1 MTEDARALPRRRSR
15 LGVTLAATL
24 TAGVVFALDWVSKEA
39 VEASIQPGEEHRFLP
54 GIQLVH
60 TSNPGVAF
68 GMFAKAGVAITV
80 AVAAVV
86 IVLLLIYARRSRSRW
101 VWLPI
106 GLVIGGALGNVVDR
120 LVHGVV
126 TDFIKLPLGWPPFN
140 LADTA
145 ITIGVVLLVLLASA
159 GADPEKR

>member
-1 MTEDARALPRRRSR
+1 
-15 LGVTLAATL
+15 VTIASAITAA
-24 TAGVVFALDWVSKEA
+24 VVFGIDWVSKEA
-39 VEASIQPGEEHRFLP
+39 IESSIQPGEEHRFLP

-68 GMFAKAGVAITV
+68 GLFPKAGVAMTV
-80 AVAAVV
+80 AVAAIV
-86 IVLLLIYARRSRSRW
+86 IALLLIFARRSRSRLI
-101 VWLPI
+101 WLPI

-120 LVHGVV
+120 IRHGVV

-145 ITIGVVLLVLLASA
+145 ITVGVVLLVLLASA
-159 GADPEKR
+159 PSDPKR

>member
-1 MTEDARALPRRRSR
+1 M
-15 LGVTLAATL
+15 
-24 TAGVVFALDWVSKEA
+24 SKEA
-39 VEASIQPGEEHRFLP
+39 VESSIQPGEEHRFLP

-68 GMFAKAGVAITV
+68 GLFPKAGVALTV
-80 AVAAVV
+80 AVAAIV
-86 IVLLLIYARRSRSRW
+86 ILLLILFARRSRSRFI
-101 VWLPI
+101 WLPI

-120 LVHGVV
+120 IRHGVV

-140 LADTA
+140 IADAA

-159 GADPEKR
+159 PSDQKR